1 MKKLGF
7 NIVLLGAPASGKE
20 TQANILK
27 RKYAL
32 KFVETGVYTR
42 KFLKKKGPDGD
53 WARRTAGKGKPLP
66 TALMQKFLIKEIN
79 GKPKNKDLLFLGG
92 PRLKPEAQ
100 LVKKILNKANQNFI
114 VFYITLLD
122 KEVYE
127 RSLKRKTDKKIKD
140 IYKVFDTE
148 KIIKA
153 RLKYYDNQ
161 VTKTVKYFKE
171 LNKLKFIN
179 GNQPIPKVAE
189 DILKI
194 IEEYKNLREKN

>member
-1 MKKLGF
+1 MKRLGF
-7 NIVLLGAPASGKE
+7 NIILLGAPASGKE

-66 TALMQKFLIKEIN
+66 TILLQKFLIREIKN
-79 GKPKNKDLLFLGG
+79 HPKNKDLLFLGG

-100 LVKKILNKANQNFI
+100 LLKKILDQKKQDFC
-114 VFYITLLD
+114 VLYLTLPD
-122 KEVYE
+122 KEVYK
-127 RSLKRKTDKKIKD
+127 RSLKRKTDKKIKAL
-140 IYKVFDTE
+140 YKVFDTE

-153 RLKYYDNQ
+153 RLKYYENQ
-161 VTKTVKYFKE
+161 VTKTVKYFQNLKKLLKKE
-171 LNKLKFIN
+171 
-179 GNQPIPKVAE
+179 
-189 DILKI
+189 
-194 IEEYKNLREKN
+194 